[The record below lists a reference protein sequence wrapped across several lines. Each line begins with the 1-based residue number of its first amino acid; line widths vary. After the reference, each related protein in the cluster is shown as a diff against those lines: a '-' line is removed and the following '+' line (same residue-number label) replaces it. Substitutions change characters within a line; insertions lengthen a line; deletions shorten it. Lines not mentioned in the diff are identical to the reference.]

1 MPAAVDLVLKNAA
14 LVDKTFV
21 LYNPSAGDNS
31 LATWKLKEGTI
42 SSIFP
47 WITAL
52 ARQTGNKSRTAQI
65 RFRVPSSY
73 TDTVTGLTQVGS
85 ACEVNISVSVPDD
98 FPEAVKA
105 DVVAFTGNLV
115 NHALIKSIMRDAIPA
130 T

>member
-1 MPAAVDLVLKNAA
+1 MPQAIDLVLKNAA
-14 LVDKTFV
+14 AVDKTFV

-31 LATWKLKEGTI
+31 LANWKLKEGSI
-42 SSIFP
+42 SSVFP

-52 ARQTGNKSRTAQI
+52 ARVTANKSRTAQI
-65 RFRVPSSY
+65 KFRMPSSF

-85 ACEVNISVSVPDD
+85 ACEVNISVSVPDE
-98 FPEAVKA
+98 FPEALKA
-105 DVVAFTGNLV
+105 DMVAFTGNLV